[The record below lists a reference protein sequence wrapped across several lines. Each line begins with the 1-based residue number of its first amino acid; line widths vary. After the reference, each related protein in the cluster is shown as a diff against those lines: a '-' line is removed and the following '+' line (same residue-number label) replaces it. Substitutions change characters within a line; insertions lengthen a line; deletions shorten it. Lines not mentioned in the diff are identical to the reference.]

1 MIYVYG
7 SEKFAKAVRRT
18 CGRVAVLE
26 DAAAVFKLPPG
37 AVLYTD
43 LPLKAAAKMRLKAH
57 WIAVRTG
64 AAEIE
69 DVQLEQLDV
78 YGLLRDIER
87 WGTRRVCV
95 PDAAVRKALEKFS
108 SHASLPISF
117 EETCRPTYPC
127 SSLWHRSYANH
138 PASFLDSL
146 FDNESFFDRGFA
158 DMETRGRPWR

>member
-7 SEKFAKAVRRT
+7 SEKFAKAVRRA
-18 CGRVAVLE
+18 CGKAKVLE

-37 AVLYTD
+37 VLYTD
-43 LPLKAAAKMRLKAH
+43 LPLKAAAKIKLKAP
-57 WIAVRTG
+57 WISVRVG
-64 AAEIE
+64 GAEIE
-69 DVQLEQLDV
+69 GVQLEQLDV
-78 YGLLRDIER
+78 YGLLHDIEK

-95 PDAAVRKALEKFS
+95 PDAAVRQALEKLS
-108 SHASLPISF
+108 SHANLPISF

-146 FDNESFFDRGFA
+146 FDDESLFDRRFA